1 MQGIFQGVPLD
12 KKTFRVDRRWFDKHP
27 HRFFHVRRSVSSEIA
42 TAGYGPPGSTN
53 YTIIWHIHPG
63 VRLRTFMWAMG
74 EVQDSEQLASDLWHY
89 GFPPAFVKALH
100 EREREWRPLQ

>member
-1 MQGIFQGVPLD
+1 
-12 KKTFRVDRRWFDKHP
+12 
-27 HRFFHVRRSVSSEIA
+27 
-42 TAGYGPPGSTN
+42 
-53 YTIIWHIHPG
+53 
-63 VRLRTFMWAMG
+63 MWAMG